1 MEVSAKCG
9 RKWTAGII
17 CMTILWYCLLE
28 LAYHRHKLITIYYTV
43 PVEFPKV
50 LINKLIIAVIMNAR
64 FPSDEQMHNTI

>member
-1 MEVSAKCG
+1 
-9 RKWTAGII
+9 
-17 CMTILWYCLLE
+17 MTILWYCLLE